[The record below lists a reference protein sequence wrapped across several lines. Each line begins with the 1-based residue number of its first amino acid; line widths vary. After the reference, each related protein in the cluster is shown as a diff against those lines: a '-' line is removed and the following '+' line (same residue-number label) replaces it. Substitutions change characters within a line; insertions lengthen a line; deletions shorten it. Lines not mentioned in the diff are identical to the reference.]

1 MLCHAL
7 IVLRTIPYYKVL
19 PDVRKFE
26 LTRTCLLI
34 ETQNNVSINLFTE
47 FPTGH
52 GVCVCV
58 CARACVC
65 VCVCVRACVR
75 VCVHAY
81 TMDTITYRDWK
92 LTFFIWFKSCMLQ
105 YKYYGC
111 LSTGLC
117 ICESTRAEHR

>member
-26 LTRTCLLI
+26 FTKTCLLI

-58 CARACVC
+58 CVCACVC

-75 VCVHAY
+75 VCVCAC
-81 TMDTITYRDWK
+81 I
-92 LTFFIWFKSCMLQ
+92 
-105 YKYYGC
+105 YYGYYN
-111 LSTGLC
+111 LQGLETH
-117 ICESTRAEHR
+117 IFYMV